1 MISIQFKILLIDKD
15 EELLATSSANLSAEG
30 YLVLTCS
37 NSKQAIQL
45 AREEVPHLIILEL
58 EMPEMDGI
66 EICTELKLIPELAST
81 IIVFYTQR
89 SEEYSQVTAF
99 NAGADDYIIKH
110 VKARVLA
117 SRIKALLKRHTVFSE
132 LLNSLPEEG
141 LIIDRE
147 SYLIYKDGVK
157 IILPRKE
164 FELLSLL
171 YSSPQKVFTRKE
183 ISQLIWGYE
192 IFAKNRTI
200 DVHIRKI
207 REKLGDKYIKTIKG
221 IGYRLDI

>member
-1 MISIQFKILLIDKD
+1 MISVQFKILLIDKD
-15 EELLATSSANLSAEG
+15 EELLATASANLTAEG
-30 YLVLTCS
+30 YQVLICN

-45 AREEVPHLIILEL
+45 AKEEVPHLIIMEL

-66 EICTELKLIPELAST
+66 EICTELKLIPELCST

-117 SRIKALLKRHTVFSE
+117 SRIKALLKRHAVFSE
-132 LLNSLPEEG
+132 ILNSLNEEG

-171 YSSPQKVFTRKE
+171 YSSPKKVFTRKE